1 MPLTLDEVEHIAA
14 LARLELAARQKQA
27 YQEQLSAILDY
38 IAKLQELDT
47 SNVPPT
53 AGGGS
58 ISRMS
63 FRDDVPSPGLTPEE
77 LLANAPQKQAG
88 QFKMPPVFEH
98 D

>member
-14 LARLELAARQKQA
+14 LARLELGTRQKEG

-38 IAKLQELDT
+38 IARLQELDT
-47 SNVPPT
+47 STVEPT

-58 ISRMS
+58 ISRMP
-63 FRDDVPSPGLTPEE
+63 FRDDVPMPGLTLEE
-77 LLANAPQKQAG
+77 LLANAPEKQAG